1 MVLVRQEAGGRE
13 GQGRRQRE
21 RGTGWRRRGGGGSR
35 GRVRGED
42 TCWIYRLPVDTSP
55 TAVNAAFRLP
65 AHVTN
70 AHPSRR
76 YYKRY

>member
-1 MVLVRQEAGGRE
+1 MEAEGR
-13 GQGRRQRE
+13 
-21 RGTGWRRRGGGGSR
+21 GGSR